1 MISIPESSKCIFEID
16 IRSLLFWAKELKQD
30 EAMHRRRAEM
40 KREEKRR
47 VEECKE
53 ITRQDLT
60 WGVIQYKRLGCDVIG
75 INQQI
80 TR

>member
-1 MISIPESSKCIFEID
+1 
-16 IRSLLFWAKELKQD
+16 
-30 EAMHRRRAEM
+30 M